1 MKNLILVGLVAVLS
15 LVSAL
20 ALAQPDKGGSTLGG
34 DTKGTPPSD
43 NDQTRTGSSG
53 TNSGV
58 NTPSASPGT
67 APQAGT
73 PGTYS
78 PPPSTTPITKAD
90 CEGTGGTWNEMQ
102 MKCTLQ

>member
-1 MKNLILVGLVAVLS
+1 MKNLILVSLVAVLS

-34 DTKGTPPSD
+34 DTKGTPSD

-53 TNSGV
+53 INSGI

-73 PGTYS
+73 PARYS

-90 CEGTGGTWNEMQ
+90 CEGAGGTWNEMQ
-102 MKCTLQ
+102 MKCTLP

>member
-1 MKNLILVGLVAVLS
+1 MKHVIVVSWVALLS
-15 LVSAL
+15 LVSPL

-34 DTKGTPPSD
+34 DTKDTPSD
-43 NDQTRTGSSG
+43 NDQTRTGRSG
-53 TNSGV
+53 INSGV

-78 PPPSTTPITKAD
+78 PLPSTTPITKAD
-90 CEGTGGTWNEMQ
+90 WEGVGGLGT
-102 MKCTLQ
+102 KCR

>member
-1 MKNLILVGLVAVLS
+1 MKNLIIVSLVAVLS

-34 DTKGTPPSD
+34 DTKGTPD
-43 NDQTRTGSSG
+43 NDQTRSGSSG
-53 TNSGV
+53 IDSGV

-67 APQAGT
+67 APQAVT

-78 PPPSTTPITKAD
+78 PPLSTTPITKAN
-90 CEGTGGTWNEMQ
+90 CEGAGGTWNEMQ
-102 MKCTLQ
+102 MKCTLR